1 MNFIYI
7 IYINERLNSLNLLEY
22 ILIFFLAFF
31 ILIIILS
38 FILNVLIANLKKNEV
53 NKLIKLEKLLIN
65 LKISFE
71 NGQINANEYKQRI
84 KNLNSKYQGYNGS

>member
-7 IYINERLNSLNLLEY
+7 SYINERLNSLNLLEY

-38 FILNVLIANLKKNEV
+38 FILNALIGNFKKNEV

>member
-7 IYINERLNSLNLLEY
+7 SYINERLNSLNLLEY

-38 FILNVLIANLKKNEV
+38 FILNVLIANFKKNEV

-84 KNLNSKYQGYNGS
+84 KNLNNKYQGDNGS

>member
-7 IYINERLNSLNLLEY
+7 SYINERLNSLNLLEY